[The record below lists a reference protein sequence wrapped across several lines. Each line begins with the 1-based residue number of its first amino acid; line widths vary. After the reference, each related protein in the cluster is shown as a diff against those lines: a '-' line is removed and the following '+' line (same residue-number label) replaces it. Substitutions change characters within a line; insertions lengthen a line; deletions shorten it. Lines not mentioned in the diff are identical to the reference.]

1 MADDSTAGDDVT
13 QGAILRRLLRGRNV
27 SRVDAGQAPGMP
39 QNIPQTPARGAAVAL
54 GRAAEELYNLPA
66 RAVSVV
72 TGAQTLAELSELL
85 PEPALLAVVAG
96 PGDVVGVVAM
106 DPACYT
112 ALIEVQALGRLT
124 TRPVETRRPTRS
136 DALICADF
144 VNRLL
149 AELQTEIGALDGY
162 ESYRGFAYASH
173 LDDPRPLMLMLEDTG
188 YRTLS
193 MSVTFGASDARREGR
208 IFVALPQ
215 QRPAGAL
222 PAPQPVLR
230 AGTAAQTKVDGAAV
244 APASNGPDLGAAVQ
258 EAPVELLGILCR
270 RKVSLGELRGL
281 RPGKLLA
288 LPRVSLLDARLETRQ
303 GQVLAHGKLGE
314 SEGCHAI
321 RLHDP
326 ADENLYQPPE
336 HSTPEALAAL
346 SRPGEGARPAMEPPM
361 GDLEQP
367 DGFRRAAG

>member
-1 MADDSTAGDDVT
+1 MTNDSTAQGNVA

-39 QNIPQTPARGAAVAL
+39 QNLPQTPARGAAVAL

-72 TGAQTLAELSELL
+72 TGAQTLAELPELL

-136 DALICADF
+136 DAMICADF

-162 ESYRGFAYASH
+162 EGYRGFAYASH

-188 YRTLS
+188 YRTLG
-193 MSVTFGASDARREGR
+193 MSVTFGAGDARREGR
-208 IFVALPQ
+208 VFVALPQ

-222 PAPQPVLR
+222 PAPQPSLR
-230 AGTAAQTKVDGAAV
+230 AGITAQAKVAAV
-244 APASNGPDLGAAVQ
+244 EPASDGPDLGAAMQ
-258 EAPVELLGILCR
+258 DAPVELLGILCR
-270 RKVSLGELRGL
+270 RKVSLGELRAL
-281 RPGKLLA
+281 HPGKLLP

-326 ADENLYQPPE
+326 AAENLNLPPE
-336 HSTPEALAAL
+336 HSTTEALAAL
-346 SRPGEGARPAMEPPM
+346 SRGADVGYPVEEPPI
-361 GDLEQP
+361 GDLAQP
-367 DGFRRAAG
+367 DGFRTAVA